1 MKTYSFVS
9 DCIIRFAANGYT
21 YNDAEFNK
29 REASVKLSQDGKG
42 EWLSVIFSTD
52 GEKLQGLVDAYN
64 EAAGARVCNL
74 GLIKRVHGGEWQVED
89 EWLSEPICP
98 ENAAAQ
104 YPADARCPMS
114 WTIDNKD
121 YELAIFLE
129 GDYKESEVEDFTDLA
144 EYLNACVERDGG
156 DPNYYI
162 RDWCEAHG
170 CDYDP
175 EGERFREED
184 FAFDEASNEVLTL
197 NGDGMF
203 AVRTIDED

>member
-1 MKTYSFVS
+1 MKTYSFIS
-9 DCIIRFAANGYT
+9 DCIIRFAN
-21 YNDAEFNK
+21 NEVN
-29 REASVKLSQDGKG
+29 VKLSQDDTN
-42 EWLSVIFSTD
+42 EWLSVTSAAN
-52 GEKLQGLVDAYN
+52 GEELQGLVDAYN
-64 EAAGARVCNL
+64 EAAGKRVCNL

-98 ENAAAQ
+98 ESADAQ

-121 YELAIFLE
+121 YELALFLE
-129 GDYKESEVEDFTDLA
+129 DKYKESEVEDFADLA

-162 RDWCEAHG
+162 CDWCEAHG
-170 CDYDP
+170 CEYDP
-175 EGERFREED
+175 EGEQFREED

-197 NGDGMF
+197 NEDGVF
-203 AVRTIDED
+203 AVRTIEED